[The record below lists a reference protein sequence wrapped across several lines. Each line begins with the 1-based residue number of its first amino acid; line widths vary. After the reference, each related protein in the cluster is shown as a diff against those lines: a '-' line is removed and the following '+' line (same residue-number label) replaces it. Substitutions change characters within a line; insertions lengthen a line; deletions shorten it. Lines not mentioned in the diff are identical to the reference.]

1 MQENSEDLMEV
12 TNKILDKY
20 ELIQHQ
26 YLKDT
31 GCDSLLL
38 RHRKTGA
45 RVALLPSEDDNK
57 VFYIGFRTPPEDST
71 GVAHILEHSVLCG
84 SRDFPVKDP
93 FIELAKGSLNTFLN
107 AMTYPDKTVYPVASC
122 NDTDFKN
129 LMHVYLDA
137 VFHPNIYSEQNIFR
151 QEGWHYEAE
160 NEDSPITVNGV
171 VYNEMK
177 GALSSP
183 DDVLARSI
191 YEALYPHTPYAV
203 ESGGDPVNIPDLT
216 YEAFLNFHSR
226 YYHPS
231 NSYIFLYG
239 NMDMEERLAY
249 LDEAYLSTFDKLAI
263 DSEIPAEPA
272 FDKPVEA
279 EQHYS
284 VLTEEEVP
292 GRSFLSWNVSLAPDG
307 QDTTICLAFRIL
319 DYMLCD
325 AEGAPVK
332 KALRDKGIGE
342 DVFSM
347 LELGVRQPTYS
358 VVSKYTDPEKK
369 EEFISTI
376 EDTLRE
382 IAEKGLDQR
391 ALLAGIN
398 RFEFKYR
405 EANYGFYPK
414 GLVYGINALDTWL
427 YNEDAPF
434 INLELGEAFAF
445 LRKQMD
451 QGYFEALLRKHFL
464 ENPHKA
470 VVVMTPEP
478 GLTEK
483 MAEELRQKLGKFEQG
498 LTAEE
503 RQKIFD
509 DLAALRKWQETPS
522 AKEDVEKIP
531 MLRREDL
538 SRETKPFVNRFMKAG
553 SRVVSA
559 QAPAAGSGNA
569 VPETLIVAHPLNTSG
584 IDYLTCMFDISRIP
598 QRFFPYLG
606 IFKTLLG
613 VLDTERYGYA
623 ELDQEINIHTGGMGS
638 AVSVYTQ
645 YNDTDKYR
653 MMMEVNC
660 KVLHENFAEAMRLVT
675 EILTSTKWDSKD
687 RILEVLE
694 EERAAMRADLP
705 ASGHATAAV
714 RATACFSETSLIMDC
729 INGVN
734 AYHKLDEVC
743 GLLEKGEAGDILTTL
758 AEMAAYIFRADHL
771 MIDCT
776 ADEECLPVI
785 AEKSAELAGSLPAA
799 CSPESDLE
807 AYGPAFSL
815 TPVKVKE
822 AFTTAGQVQFVCRAG
837 SFGKRG
843 LPYTGALLVL
853 RVILAYDYLWNRVRV
868 TGGAYGC
875 MSSFTKDGNAYFV
888 SYRDPHLARTIK
900 TFEEAPDY
908 VRGFDA
914 DERTMTKYIIGAVS
928 ALDHPM
934 TPPTYGKYSLTA
946 YMTGLTEEYVQK
958 ERFEA
963 LDCGPEQIR
972 ALAAHIEAFLAE
984 DCLCVVG
991 NDEKLRSEADRF
1003 DRFENLK

>member
-1 MQENSEDLMEV
+1 MEV
-12 TNKILDKY
+12 SNSILEKY
-20 ELIQHQ
+20 DLIQHQ

-38 RHRKTGA
+38 RHKKTGA
-45 RVALLPSEDDNK
+45 RVALMPSEDDNK

-137 VFHPNIYSEQNIFR
+137 VFHPNIYKVQDIFR

-160 NEDSPITVNGV
+160 DAESPITVNGV

-216 YEAFLNFHSR
+216 YEAFLNFHTR

-239 NMDMEERLAY
+239 DMDMEERLAY
-249 LDEAYLSTFDKLAI
+249 LDEAYLSTFERLVI

-284 VLTEEEVP
+284 VLSEDEVP

-307 QDTTICLAFRIL
+307 QDTTICLAFKIL

-358 VVSKYTDPEKK
+358 VVSKYTDPDKK
-369 EEFISTI
+369 EEFVKTI

-382 IAEKGLDQR
+382 IVEKGLDQR

-414 GLVYGINALDTWL
+414 GLIYGLNALDTWL

-445 LRKQMD
+445 LRAKMD
-451 QGYFEALLRKHFL
+451 QGYFEELLRKHFL

-483 MAEELRQKLGKFEQG
+483 MAEELRQKLDSFAKN
-498 LTAEE
+498 LSKEE
-503 RQKIFD
+503 RQQIVD
-509 DLAALRKWQETPS
+509 DLAELRKWQETPS

-538 SRETKPFVNRFMKAG
+538 SREVKPFVNRFMKAEVRG
-553 SRVVSA
+553 
-559 QAPAAGSGNA
+559 AAA
-569 VPETLIVAHPLNTSG
+569 VPETLVVAHPLNTSG
-584 IDYLTCMFDISRIP
+584 IDYLTYMFDISQIP
-598 QRFFPYLG
+598 QKFFPYLG
-606 IFKTLLG
+606 VFKTLLG
-613 VLDTERYGYA
+613 VLDTEHYSYA
-623 ELDQEINIHTGGMGS
+623 ELDREINILTGGMGS

-645 YNDTDKYR
+645 YDDTDKYR

-660 KVLHENFAEAMRLVT
+660 KVLHENLAEAVRLVT
-675 EILTSTKWDSKD
+675 EILTTTKWDSKD

-714 RATACFSETSLIMDC
+714 RATACFSETSLIMDS

-743 GLLEKGEAGDILTTL
+743 GLLEKDEAGGILTTL
-758 AEMAAYIFRADHL
+758 AEMAAYIFRVDH
-771 MIDCT
+771 MMTDCT
-776 ADEECLPVI
+776 ADEECLPLI
-785 AEKSAELAGSLPAA
+785 AEKAAELAGNLPAA
-799 CSPESDLE
+799 CPPESDLE
-807 AYGPAFSL
+807 AYGPAFSI
-815 TPVKVKE
+815 TTVKVKE

-843 LPYTGALLVL
+843 LPYTGALRVL
-853 RVILAYDYLWNRVRV
+853 RVILGYDYLWNRVRV

-900 TFEEAPDY
+900 AFEEAPDY
-908 VRGFDA
+908 VRGFEA
-914 DERTMTKYIIGAVS
+914 DERAMTKYIIGAVS
-928 ALDHPM
+928 AMDHPM

-946 YMTGLTEEYVQK
+946 YMTGLTEESVRK
-958 ERFEA
+958 ERMEV
-963 LDCGPEQIR
+963 LDCGPDEIR
-972 ALAAHIEAFLAE
+972 GLAGHIEAFLAE

-991 NDEKLRSEADRF
+991 NDEKIKSEAERF
-1003 DRFENLK
+1003 DRIENLK

>member
-1 MQENSEDLMEV
+1 MEV
-12 TNKILDKY
+12 TNSILEKY
-20 ELIQHQ
+20 DLIRHQ

-38 RHRKTGA
+38 RHKKTGA

-57 VFYIGFRTPPEDST
+57 VFFIGFRTPPEDST

-137 VFHPNIYSEQNIFR
+137 VFHPNIYKVQDIFR

-160 NEDSPITVNGV
+160 DAESPITVNGV

-216 YEAFLNFHSR
+216 YEAFLNFHKR

-239 NMDMEERLAY
+239 DMDMEERLAY

-284 VLTEEEVP
+284 VLSEDEVP

-307 QDTTICLAFRIL
+307 QDTVLCLAFRIL

-342 DVFSM
+342 DVYSM

-358 VVSKYTDPEKK
+358 VISKYTDPDKK
-369 EEFISTI
+369 EEFVRTI

-414 GLVYGINALDTWL
+414 GLVYGLNALDTWL

-445 LRKQMD
+445 LRGKMD
-451 QGYFEALLRKHFL
+451 QGYFEELLRKHFL

-483 MAEELRQKLGKFEQG
+483 MAEELRKKLDSFAKG
-498 LTAEE
+498 LTKEE
-503 RQKIFD
+503 RQQIVD

-538 SRETKPFVNRFMKAG
+538 SREVKPFVNRFMKTEGRA
-553 SRVVSA
+553 A
-559 QAPAAGSGNA
+559 AAAPAGAGA
-569 VPETLIVAHPLNTSG
+569 VAEVPETLVVAHPLNTSG
-584 IDYLTCMFDISRIP
+584 IDYLTYMFDISQIP
-598 QRFFPYLG
+598 QKFFPYLG

-613 VLDTERYGYA
+613 VLDTEHYGYA
-623 ELDQEINIHTGGMGS
+623 ELDREINILTGGMGS

-645 YNDTDKYR
+645 YDNTDKYR

-660 KVLHENFAEAMRLVT
+660 KVLHENLAEAVRLFI
-675 EILTSTKWDSKD
+675 EILTSTKWDSRD

-714 RATACFSETSLIMDC
+714 RATSCFSETSLIMDN

-743 GLLEKGEAGDILTTL
+743 GLLEKDEADGILATL

-771 MIDCT
+771 MTDCT
-776 ADEECLPVI
+776 AEEECLPLIV
-785 AEKSAELAGSLPAA
+785 EKSAELACSLPAA
-799 CSPESDLE
+799 GSPESDRE
-807 AYGPAFSL
+807 AYGPVFSI

-843 LPYTGALLVL
+843 LPYTGALRVL

-900 TFEEAPDY
+900 AFEEAPDF

-928 ALDHPM
+928 AMDHPM

-946 YMTGLTEEYVQK
+946 YMTGLTEEFVRK
-958 ERFEA
+958 ERMEV
-963 LDCGPEQIR
+963 LDCEPDEIR
-972 ALAAHIEAFLAE
+972 GLAGHIEAFLAE

-991 NDEKLRSEADRF
+991 NDEKIKSEAERF
-1003 DRFENLK
+1003 DRIENLK